1 MKLDYGTMRAR
12 AINAG
17 SHFFER
23 STTRFFKDVRKWAT
37 YDKET
42 DTNYIKVRKA
52 NGEVLAYKFY
62 PETDDL
68 VLAFRSCE

>member
-1 MKLDYGTMRAR
+1 MKLDYSTMRTR

-23 STTRFFKDVRKWAT
+23 PTTRFFKDVRKWAT

-52 NGEVLAYKFY
+52 NGEIVVYKFY

-68 VLAFRSCE
+68 IVSHREG